1 MNAASAIRLAGV
13 SSGYSGKTV
22 LHELDLSIDKGEFI
36 GLLGPNGCGKTTLL
50 NTMTGL
56 LNFSGSIDI
65 IGDSISSLS
74 SAQRARRV
82 ACVPQRF
89 TDGLD
94 MRVSSLVLMGRYSR
108 LPMLGG
114 YSEQDMRATEQA
126 MKDTDTWRF
135 RNRRAAELSGGELQ
149 RVVLARALAQ
159 ETPILLLDEAASGM
173 DMARKIEIFDLLTK
187 NNRQG
192 TTILAVIHDLN
203 LAALYCRRLLL
214 MRQGCI
220 VHDGTVSEVF
230 TADNL
235 AEVYG
240 TRFTV
245 SPHPDTGTAQAFYLP
260 SFAHGSHESP
270 G

>member
-1 MNAASAIRLAGV
+1 MTTAIRLAKV
-13 SSGYSGKTV
+13 SSGYPGKTV
-22 LHELDLSIDKGEFI
+22 LHELDLSINKGEFI
-36 GLLGPNGCGKTTLL
+36 GLLGPNGSGKTTLL
-50 NTMTGL
+50 NTISGL
-56 LNFSGSIDI
+56 LPSSGAIEI
-65 IGDSISSLS
+65 IGDSINSLS
-74 SAQRARRV
+74 VVERARHM

-94 MRVSSLVLMGRYSR
+94 MRVSSLVLMGRYAH
-108 LPMLGG
+108 LPLLGG
-114 YSEQDMRATEQA
+114 YSAQDMGATEQA
-126 MKDTDTWRF
+126 MRDTDTWQF
-135 RNRRAAELSGGELQ
+135 RNRRAGELSGGELQ

-192 TTILAVIHDLN
+192 TTILVVIHDLN
-203 LAALYCRRLLL
+203 LAALYCCRLVF

-220 VHDGTVSEVF
+220 VHDGTVPEVF

-235 AEVYG
+235 ADVYG

-245 SPHPDTGTAQAFYLP
+245 SPHPNMGTPQAFYLP
-260 SFAHGSHESP
+260 GTAHGSRE
-270 G
+270 GAG